1 MFSDAE
7 YVPKFSTMEVATRF
21 VQEKSLVLWDRGVKV
36 HMP

>member
-7 YVPKFSTMEVATRF
+7 YVPKFSTMEVATNL
-21 VQEKSLVLWDRGVKV
+21 VQDKSLVSWDTVLNV